1 LISLMDRPELG
12 YYRIEG
18 IVGCGRTGI
27 VYLATDSRSGRAVA
41 LKVLR
46 EDVSIDP
53 VYRERFRREGSL
65 LAALQHP
72 HVIPIYGMGEID
84 GELYIA
90 ARLVSTNLKAL
101 IQADEV
107 AVEQALRILTAVAEA
122 VDAAHAAG
130 IVHRDIKPANVLIDP
145 GALGLHVYLADFGLA
160 RDPHGAML
168 TLPGQVLGTLDYMAP
183 EHLEAEGVGPAADIY
198 AFACLAVETLTGDVP
213 FPRDTDAAVMYA
225 HVVDPPPSLTE
236 RRPELPL
243 ALDEVIAAGMAKDPD
258 ERPPTARA
266 LLTDMLRALGRP
278 VPARLVATG

>member
-1 LISLMDRPELG
+1 MDRPQLG

-27 VYLATDSRSGRAVA
+27 VYLATDSRTGRAVA

-46 EDVSIDP
+46 EDVGIDP

-72 HVIPIYGMGEID
+72 HVMPIFDVGEID

-90 ARLVSTNLKAL
+90 ARLVSGNLKAL
-101 IQADEV
+101 IQAGDLGLEDAMGV
-107 AVEQALRILTAVAEA
+107 LTAVAEA

-145 GALGLHVYLADFGLA
+145 SSDGLRVYLGDFGLA
-160 RDPHGAML
+160 RDPQGAML
-168 TLPGQVLGTLDYMAP
+168 TLPGQVIGTLDYMAP
-183 EHLEAEGVGPAADIY
+183 EHLEAEGVGTPADIY
-198 AFACLAVETLTGDVP
+198 AFACLAVETLTGEVP
-213 FPRDTDAAVMYA
+213 FPRGTDAAVMYA
-225 HVVDPPPSLTE
+225 HVVDPPPSVSE
-236 RRPELPL
+236 RRAELPA
-243 ALDEVIAAGMAKDPD
+243 ALDDVIAAGMAKDPD
-258 ERPPTARA
+258 DRPSTARA

-278 VPARLVATG
+278 VPAHLVAAG

>member
-1 LISLMDRPELG
+1 MDRPLLG

-27 VYLATDSRSGRAVA
+27 VYLATDSRNGRAVA

-65 LAALQHP
+65 LSALQHP
-72 HVIPIYGMGEID
+72 NIMPIYGMGEID

-90 ARLVSTNLKAL
+90 ARLVSGNLKGL
-101 IQADEV
+101 ILAGELSVDD
-107 AVEQALRILTAVAEA
+107 AMRILTAVAEA
-122 VDAAHAAG
+122 VDAAHEAG
-130 IVHRDIKPANVLIDP
+130 IVHRDIKPANVLVDP
-145 GALGLHVYLADFGLA
+145 GPDGPQVFLGDFGLA

-168 TLPGQVLGTLDYMAP
+168 TVPGQILGTLDYMAP
-183 EHLEAEGVGPAADIY
+183 EHLEADRVGPEADIY
-198 AFACLAVETLTGDVP
+198 AFTCLAVETLTGEVP
-213 FPRDTDAAVMYA
+213 FPRGTDAAVMYA
-225 HVVDPPPSLTE
+225 HVVDPPPSLRE
-236 RRPELPL
+236 RRPELPA
-243 ALDEVIAAGMAKDPD
+243 ALDEVIAAGMAKEPD

-278 VPARLVATG
+278 VPARLVPAS